1 MPRRCPLAEES
12 TELEIE
18 VHFLLHGKRNRRY
31 KVYFSIHDESETVR
45 VFHVRHWAMRPV
57 EANELED
64 LMDESADSR
73 RESEGLI

>member
-12 TELEIE
+12 TELETE